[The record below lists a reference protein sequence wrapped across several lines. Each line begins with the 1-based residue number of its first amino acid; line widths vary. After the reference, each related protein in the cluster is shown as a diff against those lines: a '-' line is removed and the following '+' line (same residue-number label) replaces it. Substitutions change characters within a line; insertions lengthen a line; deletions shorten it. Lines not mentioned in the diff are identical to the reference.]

1 MAHAAG
7 PSSCA
12 AYSRRVT
19 AARPPAKE
27 AIRAAAAQLFPLY
40 GYAGTSVR
48 DIASSAGVDAAL
60 VIRHFGSKEALF
72 LEIMQLDQAT
82 QPLLDGPIDE
92 LGEHFIDYVL
102 NAGEELRGLFLGL
115 IRASDS
121 DGVAPRLR
129 EIHDAAFVVPLR
141 SRLEGSDA
149 ELRARL
155 AAALVGGLLYSLW
168 VVGDEALLAADRADI
183 VRRYGALLQA
193 LLTP

>member
-1 MAHAAG
+1 M
-7 PSSCA
+7 SS
-12 AYSRRVT
+12 SR
-19 AARPPAKE
+19 E
-27 AIRAAAAQLFPLY
+27 AIRAAAAQLFPLH

-48 DIASSAGVDAAL
+48 DIAASAGVDAAL
-60 VIRHFGSKEALF
+60 VIRHYGSKEALF
-72 LEIMQLDQAT
+72 LEIMQLDQAA

-129 EIHDAAFVVPLR
+129 EIHDAAFVDPLR
-141 SRLEGSDA
+141 SRLEGPDA

-168 VVGDEALLAADRADI
+168 VVEDEALLAADRTDI